1 MLTALPLLHVCVFCC
16 PQAAAAQADSVAVLR
31 RLPEFGV
38 SLLPAQLTSLPD
50 KHLLLQRILF
60 GRHTYAAAAAAAAS
74 GGSDGSAGS
83 SVAPWRRLGDVLELA
98 ALLGLGSEDEQNEV
112 GRWQMT
118 GALDMQHALV
128 STHLCGNAAELTE
141 RLLKACCRS
150 HHPVE
155 ILVRAEHA
163 SSFYIVILTVAHLVS
178 HIPFH

>member
-1 MLTALPLLHVCVFCC
+1 MCVDVCCC

-74 GGSDGSAGS
+74 GSSGGSDGWAGS

-112 GRWQMT
+112 GRWQEHWTCSMHLSAHT
-118 GALDMQHALV
+118 CVALLPSSQ
-128 STHLCGNAAELTE
+128 S
-141 RLLKACCRS
+141 ACSRPAVMS
-150 HHPVE
+150 HHPVD
-155 ILVRAEHA
+155 ILVRAEYA
-163 SSFYIVILTVAHLVS
+163 LSFYIVILTVAHLVS